1 MFSKKRQ
8 IDPRVR
14 RRLDQ
19 IGEAVI
25 RAKLPWIMN
34 VTALASRETYEE
46 RLGDDV
52 AAPLWA
58 IEQWLSEKDAR
69 RQRWVKAAAI
79 LAGLAVVVAFLA
91 WFFPITDH
99 QPELA
104 STGSDI
110 NLAQGHPKIAEL
122 QWSNIGPKPA
132 RDGTVI
138 IFTFSS
144 GKRQAELGKSKITG
158 AGTNVMP
165 RFNGGAKIAFVIE
178 PLAGELLACVIYFG
192 DDNKRYSQAFLYHLE
207 PVQNNAINLSELTPP
222 PRYDA
227 VCPEGQSP

>member
-1 MFSKKRQ
+1 MFTKKRQ

-14 RRLDQ
+14 RRLGE

-46 RLGDDV
+46 PLGDDV

-79 LAGLAVVVAFLA
+79 LAGLAVVVALLA

-104 STGSDI
+104 STGGDI
-110 NLAQGHPKIAEL
+110 NLAQRHPKIAEL

-132 RDGTVI
+132 RDGTVT
-138 IFTFSS
+138 IFTFSG
-144 GKRQAELGKSKITG
+144 GKRQTELGKGKITG
-158 AGTNVMP
+158 AGPNVMP
-165 RFNGGAKIAFVIE
+165 RYNGGAKIAFDTE
-178 PLAGELLACVIYFG
+178 QLGNELLACVIYFS
-192 DDNKRYSQAFLYHLE
+192 DDNKRYPQAFLYHLE
-207 PVQNNAINLSELTPP
+207 PVQNNAIELSELTPP

-227 VCPEGQSP
+227 VCPKGQRP